1 MLFLSLIMFIF
12 LSIESNRFF
21 TSTAHVTSKLFSG
34 GSIYKPDKFLNYKQ
48 SDIIIIEDD
57 LFGKRRNITENI
69 YNDESLQLGKPKVN
83 NFRNKNQILF
93 NTFEKQLD
101 CDFFTENICLEVQ
114 YYPREIIHHLLNKS
128 SGFTTEHIPEKYK
141 AARTNFKREMDSTIR
156 NYTFSKKY
164 FNTRRDNFRH
174 NDSIQSHGIFICP
187 SEMEY
192 ARPKRG
198 RSVSGEWKD
207 IVNVEEYTQTLRM
220 EKCLEPLSSCNYVS
234 HHFKSECSQV
244 YNYHRLLSWNKERG
258 LHMDIFKVPTCCSCN
273 MKGYSYLYPP
283 LIRNFNKSQR
293 QIHNKKKNSGK
304 SKEVA
309 KHKRDVEF
317 NQKYNHPSSSCGSCY
332 IQLCTGY
339 IYLYRGNLT
348 NY

>member
-1 MLFLSLIMFIF
+1 MFIF

-69 YNDESLQLGKPKVN
+69 YNDESLQLGKP
-83 NFRNKNQILF
+83 
-93 NTFEKQLD
+93 
-101 CDFFTENICLEVQ
+101 
-114 YYPREIIHHLLNKS
+114 KS

-304 SKEVA
+304 SKEPLGI
-309 KHKRDVEF
+309 KNKNTSNSRPFILSNDLLRKKRKYQNHKIDKKGPTTFHITSVFTRKARLQRKTYID
-317 NQKYNHPSSSCGSCY
+317 NKLQPSS
-332 IQLCTGY
+332 
-339 IYLYRGNLT
+339 
-348 NY
+348 NYKFF